1 MFIKTW
7 SVEKILYMAGETQK
21 AKRERIDNVLS
32 NVGAY
37 KKVYKLL
44 CDNKTAFIQKL
55 KRDFRSVKSE
65 LFFGK
70 YKMVEKVL
78 SRILDSDQMASLRGE
93 VQYKKSDKVFLF
105 LLSDLPLEKIK
116 SMVDKVS
123 HLDYERKGDVL
134 SKDLVLP
141 VGELLNE
148 ESVKVSNT
156 LFKEIQKLGIENI
169 IINPKT
175 NSIEVTEQI
184 VLGRKG
190 DQMTEEQEKIVK
202 MLGIKNKKHGVAITG
217 HAQIQKE

>member
-1 MFIKTW
+1 
-7 SVEKILYMAGETQK
+7 MAGESQK
-21 AKRERIDNVLS
+21 AKKERVDNLLS

-37 KKVYKLL
+37 QKIYKLL

-70 YKMVEKVL
+70 YKMIEKVL
-78 SRILDSDQMASLRGE
+78 SRTLDTEQLNSLRGTVE
-93 VQYKKSDKVFLF
+93 YKKSDKVFLY
-105 LLSDLPLEKIK
+105 LLSDLPQEKVQSI
-116 SMVDKVS
+116 VDRIS
-123 HLDYERKGDVL
+123 HLDYEKVGDTL
-134 SKDLVLP
+134 SSDIVLP

-156 LFKEIQKLGIENI
+156 LFKEIEKLGIQNI

-190 DQMTEEQEKIVK
+190 EQMTEEQAKMSKI
-202 MLGIKNKKHGVAITG
+202 LGLKNKKHGARIVGCADIP
-217 HAQIQKE
+217 KE